1 MSEEATAAAVQ
12 MLSNLCLA
20 NNKAAAAIIR
30 GENLEA
36 FRGIRSAAGQVSAL
50 TPLIAACEARR
61 GRGDHRVTHGVAVHP
76 VCAVDIGWSRADDT
90 EGYVFC
96 CPFLVD
102 HIPDDDLANADVRY
116 MTTLSSVAIFN
127 MALACHLQYRVADDC
142 QKSEVLANRAST
154 LYSQAAQ
161 LMDGASLRPDES
173 VLQVYLAIC
182 NNMIEVSLSEGHI
195 HQARKWKAE
204 LDATLKKAATSTK
217 NTGLVNFYR
226 DIQVI
231 YSGTFVAARAA

>member
-1 MSEEATAAAVQ
+1 MSAEATAAAIQ
-12 MLSNLCLA
+12 MLENLCLA
-20 NNKAAAAIIR
+20 NNRAAADIAR

-36 FRGIRSAAGQVSAL
+36 FRGIRSAAGHVSAL
-50 TPLIAACEARR
+50 TPLIAACEAKR
-61 GRGDHRVTHGVAVHP
+61 GLGDHPITPGVAVNP
-76 VCAVDIGWSRADDT
+76 IYAVNIWARADDT

-96 CPFLVD
+96 CPFLVK
-102 HIPDDDLANADVRY
+102 HISNDDLAKVDLRY

-127 MALACHLQYRVADDC
+127 MALACHLQYRVSDDC

-161 LMDGASLRPDES
+161 LLDDTSLRPDES
-173 VLQVYLAIC
+173 ALQVYLAIC

-195 HQARKWKAE
+195 HQARQWKAK
-204 LDATLKKAATSTK
+204 LDLTLKKASTSTK
-217 NTGLVNFYR
+217 NTVLVDYFR

>member
-12 MLSNLCLA
+12 MLANLCLA
-20 NNKAAAAIIR
+20 NNNAASDIIR

-61 GRGDHRVTHGVAVHP
+61 GLGDHRVTHGVAVHP
-76 VCAVDIGWSRADDT
+76 IYAVNIWSRADDS

-96 CPFLVD
+96 CPFLVK
-102 HIPDDDLANADVRY
+102 HIPYDDLANVDVRY

-142 QKSEVLANRAST
+142 QKSEVLANRAGT

-161 LMDGASLRPDES
+161 LMDGVSLRPDES

-195 HQARKWKAE
+195 QQARKWKAK
-204 LDATLKKAATSTK
+204 LDATLKKASTSTK
-217 NTGLVNFYR
+217 NTGLVNYFR